1 MAHDY
6 EKRRAGAVLA
16 SPLPT
21 AANIEKLG
29 AYYSALGVAIV
40 ASTQET
46 RLDQEKFEQGMTTQQ
61 YIDQIKVN
69 KDPFV
74 AIYDAVQ
81 VPADALSLFN
91 ELSEPLKLAVFT
103 ADWCGD
109 AMSTTPVILKLADST
124 PNISLQVFNRDDEL
138 ELSNSLLPEHRAGT
152 VPLFVVMDQ
161 EMQQMVRF
169 IETAN
174 TLVPDID
181 AMDAA
186 INEET
191 AGLDEAEQRRAKRG
205 RRTSYRVERAQAWGE
220 VILKEFGGLVADAL
234 AAGQGDLP
242 LEGGTKWPPED

>member
-1 MAHDY
+1 M
-6 EKRRAGAVLA
+6 
-16 SPLPT
+16 
-21 AANIEKLG
+21 
-29 AYYSALGVAIV
+29 
-40 ASTQET
+40 ASTQENQ
-46 RLDQEKFEQGMTTQQ
+46 LDQAKFSQGMTTQE

-74 AIYDAVQ
+74 EIYETVK
-81 VPADALSLFN
+81 VPDDSLSIFN
-91 ELSEPLKLAVFT
+91 GLSEPLNLAVFT

-138 ELSNSLLPEHRAGT
+138 ELSNSLIPENRAGT
-152 VPLFVVMDQ
+152 VPIFVVMDKD
-161 EMQQMVRF
+161 MQQMVRF

-186 INEET
+186 IDQEVAEM
-191 AGLDEAEQRRAKRG
+191 DEAEARRAKRG

-220 VILKEFGGLVADAL
+220 VILKEFGGLVSDAL
-234 AAGQGDLP
+234 GGGDLP

>member
-1 MAHDY
+1 
-6 EKRRAGAVLA
+6 
-16 SPLPT
+16 
-21 AANIEKLG
+21 
-29 AYYSALGVAIV
+29 V

-46 RLDQEKFEQGMTTQQ
+46 RLDQDRFEKGMTTQQ

-81 VPADALSLFN
+81 ISAGSLSLFN
-91 ELSEPLKLAVFT
+91 GLSEPLKLAVFT

-152 VPLFVVMDQ
+152 VPIFVLMDQ
-161 EMQQMVRF
+161 EMHQMVRF

-186 INEET
+186 IDEET
-191 AGLDEAEQRRAKRG
+191 AGLDEAEQRRVKRG
-205 RRTSYRVERAQAWGE
+205 RRTSYRVEHAQAWGE
-220 VILKEFGGLVADAL
+220 VILKEFGGLVSDAL
-234 AAGQGDLP
+234 ASDHGDLP

>member
-1 MAHDY
+1 
-6 EKRRAGAVLA
+6 V
-16 SPLPT
+16 
-21 AANIEKLG
+21 AAAQGN
-29 AYYSALGVAIV
+29 
-40 ASTQET
+40 Q
-46 RLDQEKFEQGMTTQQ
+46 LDQAKFNQGMTTQQ

-74 AIYDAVQ
+74 EIYETVKIPD
-81 VPADALSLFN
+81 DSLNIFN
-91 ELSEPLKLAVFT
+91 GLSEPLNLAVFT

-124 PNISLQVFNRDDEL
+124 SNISLQVFNRDDEL

-152 VPLFVVMDQ
+152 VPIFVVMDKD
-161 EMQQMVRF
+161 MKQMIRF

-186 INEET
+186 IDQEVSGME
-191 AGLDEAEQRRAKRG
+191 EAEARRARRG

-220 VILKEFGGLVADAL
+220 VILKEFGGLVSDAL
-234 AAGQGDLP
+234 GGGDLP